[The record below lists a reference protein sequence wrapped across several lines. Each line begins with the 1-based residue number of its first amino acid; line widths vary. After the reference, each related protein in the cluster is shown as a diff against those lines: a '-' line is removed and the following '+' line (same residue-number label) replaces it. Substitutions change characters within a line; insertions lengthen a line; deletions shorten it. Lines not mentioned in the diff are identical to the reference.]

1 MSIDIHGNKE
11 GGGVCKNCQHN
22 TEGINCE
29 KCKPFF
35 YRPKGVKMT
44 SPDACQREL
53 TPLYRLGK
61 LNLEQNR
68 SNQMPDLQMTQIY
81 FGVVIPEIFSR
92 ISRKKAWEP

>member
-53 TPLYRLGK
+53 RPIYRLGK
-61 LNLEQNR
+61 LNLE
-68 SNQMPDLQMTQIY
+68 
-81 FGVVIPEIFSR
+81 G
-92 ISRKKAWEP
+92 